1 MTAPLRLYWWNGTPN
16 FGDRLSQDVVAQLS
30 GRPVVWAAP
39 GECDLFAVGSLMN
52 FVRRSHSLPRK
63 DGTRPV
69 IWGTGMIGPVRRDFV
84 GNVAFVAVRGPLT
97 AALLELK
104 DLPMGD
110 PGLLSPDLMPHPVE
124 PDDRIGI
131 VLHHS
136 QKPDARLAAALK
148 ADPRLRLIDVT
159 DEDHLGVIAAIG
171 SCAHVFSSSLH
182 GLIVADAF
190 GVPNTW
196 LNADGIHASAAFKF
210 YDYALSVGRL
220 LNRPL
225 PAAAIAEAVAALPP
239 KAPLSYRDGVIAAQQ
254 ALRASFPA
262 ALGQVAA

>member
-16 FGDRLSQDVVAQLS
+16 FGDRLSRDVVARLS
-30 GRPVVWAAP
+30 GRQVVWSEP
-39 GECDLFAVGSLMN
+39 ETCDLFAVGSLMN

-63 DGTRPV
+63 DGVKPL
-69 IWGTGMIGPVRRDFV
+69 IWGTGMIGAVRRDFV
-84 GNVAFVAVRGPLT
+84 GNVRFAAVRGPLT

-110 PGLLSPDLMPHPVE
+110 PGLLVPDLMDAPIART
-124 PDDRIGI
+124 DRIGI

-136 QKPDARLAAALK
+136 QKPGADLIAAMQ
-148 ADPRLRLIDVT
+148 ADPRLMLIDVT
-159 DEDHLGVIAAIG
+159 NEDHLSVIAAIG
-171 SCAHVFSSSLH
+171 GCAHVFSSSLH

-196 LNADGIHASAAFKF
+196 LNVDGIHASAAFKF
-210 YDYALSVGRL
+210 HDYALSVGRL

-225 PAAAIAEAVAALPP
+225 PMKAVAEAVAALPP
-239 KAPLSYRDGVIAAQQ
+239 VSEVPYRAGVEAAQDS
-254 ALRASFPA
+254 LRASFPA
-262 ALGQVAA
+262 NLRLAVA